1 MVYFRKI
8 NTAMGVIMV
17 ASTERGVCRIALP
30 GEDREKFLS
39 DLVKMY
45 GEAELVDES
54 IHGKLGEVNSL
65 AEEELTAYFNGEL
78 KNFTVPLDLKGTEFQ
93 KRVWEEVM
101 KIPYGEVRSYGYIAR
116 AIGKPKACRAVGGAN
131 NRNPVP
137 IIVPCHRV
145 VGSDGSL
152 VGYGGGLEMKSFLLK
167 LEGIKEEF

>member
-8 NTAMGVIMV
+8 NTAIGVIIV

-30 GEDREKFLS
+30 GEDEEKVVN
-39 DLVKMY
+39 DLVKKC
-45 GEAELVDES
+45 GGVELVDES
-54 IHGKLGEVNSL
+54 VHGKLSEVNSL
-65 AEEELTAYFNGEL
+65 AEKELIAYFEGEL
-78 KNFTVPLDLKGTEFQ
+78 KNFTVPVDLKGTEFQ
-93 KRVWEEVM
+93 IKVWREVM
-101 KIPYGEVRSYGYIAR
+101 KIPYGEVRSYGYIAK

-152 VGYGGGLEMKSFLLK
+152 MGYGGGLEMKRFLLK
-167 LEGIKEEF
+167 LEGIRTN